1 MYLGSGKLNN
11 EGGGTGS
18 FGGGYLFKS
27 IPSIAYMWVMMIK
40 IKKKKKRE

>member
-1 MYLGSGKLNN
+1 MYLGSGKLNT
-11 EGGGTGS
+11 EGGGDRV